1 MSWFFRTRGLEAG
14 LLNLYNSDFR
24 SVPRYG
30 NFSIEVGEEIA
41 QTDKVLTEE
50 PDYQSQVDR

>member
-14 LLNLYNSDFR
+14 LLKLDNSYFR

-30 NFSIEVGEEIA
+30 NFSIEVGEKIA

-50 PDYQSQVDR
+50 PEELVS